1 MNNDW
6 VKVFSTTDTFKAEI
20 IKQML
25 LSNDIEAVVMNQ
37 KDSSYHFG
45 FAEIYTKEI
54 HVSKAKKIISE

>member
-6 VKVFSTTDTFKAEI
+6 VKVYSTTDTFKAEI

-37 KDSSYHFG
+37 KDSSYNFG
-45 FAEIYTKEI
+45 FAEIYTKDI
-54 HVSKAKKIISE
+54 HVSKAKKIISA

>member
-6 VKVFSTTDTFKAEI
+6 VKVYSTTDTFKAEI

-25 LSNDIEAVVMNQ
+25 LSNDIEAVLMNQ

-45 FAEIYTKEI
+45 NIEIYTKKENLP
-54 HVSKAKKIISE
+54 KAEKIISE